1 MTMDIRPATADE
13 MDDFRRVARNALM
26 APTGLYPPE
35 AIHAIR
41 PEMTLCAFEKGRIAT
56 THAAW
61 PLKMRF
67 NGASLPVAG
76 VTFVGTRPECRRKG
90 YLSQVVTQHFK
101 ALHETGGPSMAV
113 LYASQAAIY
122 QRFGFGIVSTHHRYS
137 VAPRDLVFAH
147 ADHGNGPNGSLR
159 ELADDEMDLF
169 QTLYR
174 AFSEPRTGYLH
185 RGAATWKSGVLWQP
199 SADVSLYRIVYE
211 ENGTPLGYVIY
222 ALTGRKVPHGQP
234 WQHIE
239 INDLAWI
246 TPKAYRAIW
255 HHLSVAGL
263 VFEVAWQRV
272 PQDDPLPHLLLE
284 PRRLNIGAGDGLL
297 ARVVDVAGAMSQ
309 RRYDEAGRFV
319 FDLSDSLCPWNEG
332 RWQLETSPD
341 GARVTRSSRPADL
354 VMPVDTLSMLLFGQI
369 SPSEA
374 VRMGRAA
381 AVGTGDLTLW
391 DRVMQTRHK
400 AFCPDF
406 F

>member
-1 MTMDIRPATADE
+1 MTMDIRPVTTDD
-13 MDDFRRVARNALM
+13 MDDFRRVACNALM
-26 APTGLYPPE
+26 APAGLYPPE
-35 AIHAIR
+35 AIRAIR
-41 PEMTLCAFEKGRIAT
+41 PDMTLCAFENGRIAT
-56 THAAW
+56 TYAVW

-67 NGASLPVAG
+67 NGAGLPVAG

-90 YLSQVVTQHFK
+90 YLRQVVTHHFK
-101 ALHETGGPSMAV
+101 MLHETGGPSMAV

-122 QRFGFGIVSTHHRYS
+122 QRFGYGIVSTHHQYR
-137 VAPRDLVFAH
+137 VAPHDLVFAH
-147 ADHGNGPNGSLR
+147 ADPDDGRSGVFRDLP
-159 ELADDEMDLF
+159 DDEMDLLK
-169 QTLYR
+169 TLYR
-174 AFSEPRTGYLH
+174 SFSATRTGYLH
-185 RGAATWKSGVLWQP
+185 RGNATWKSGVLWQR
-199 SADVSLYRIVYE
+199 SSDMSLYRMVYE
-211 ENGTPLGYVIY
+211 KNGKPLGYVIY

-239 INDLAWI
+239 INDLAWM
-246 TPKAYRAIW
+246 TPRAYRAIW
-255 HHLSVAGL
+255 HHLSGAGL
-263 VFEVAWQRV
+263 AFEVAWQRA

-297 ARVVDVAGAMSQ
+297 ARVVDVAQAMSQ
-309 RRYDEAGRFV
+309 RRYDETGRFV
-319 FDLSDSLCPWNEG
+319 FDLTDSLCPWNEG

-341 GARVTRSSRPADL
+341 GARVTRSSRPAEL
-354 VMPVDTLSMLLFGQI
+354 VIPVDTLAMLLFGQI

-381 AVGTGDLTLW
+381 AVGTGDLVHW

>member
-1 MTMDIRPATADE
+1 MDR
-13 MDDFRRVARNALM
+13 L
-26 APTGLYPPE
+26 
-35 AIHAIR
+35 
-41 PEMTLCAFEKGRIAT
+41 
-56 THAAW
+56 
-61 PLKMRF
+61 
-67 NGASLPVAG
+67 
-76 VTFVGTRPECRRKG
+76 
-90 YLSQVVTQHFK
+90 
-101 ALHETGGPSMAV
+101 
-113 LYASQAAIY
+113 
-122 QRFGFGIVSTHHRYS
+122 
-137 VAPRDLVFAH
+137 
-147 ADHGNGPNGSLR
+147 
-159 ELADDEMDLF
+159 

-199 SADVSLYRIVYE
+199 SADGALYRIVYE

-239 INDLAWI
+239 INDLAWM
-246 TPKAYRAIW
+246 TPRAYRAIW
-255 HHLSVAGL
+255 HHLSGAGL
-263 VFEVAWQRV
+263 AFEVAWPRV

-284 PRRLNIGAGDGLL
+284 PRRLNIGVGDGLL

-309 RRYDEAGRFV
+309 RGYDETGRFV
-319 FDLSDSLCPWNEG
+319 FDLTDSLCPWNEG

-341 GARVTRSSRPADL
+341 GARVTRSARPADL

-369 SPSEA
+369 RPSEA

-381 AVGTGDLTLW
+381 AVGTGDLARW

>member
-1 MTMDIRPATADE
+1 MTMDIRPVTTDD
-13 MDDFRRVARNALM
+13 MDDFRRVACNALM
-26 APTGLYPPE
+26 APAGLYPPE
-35 AIHAIR
+35 AIRAIR
-41 PEMTLCAFEKGRIAT
+41 PDMTLCAFENGRIAT
-56 THAAW
+56 TYAVW

-67 NGASLPVAG
+67 NGAGLPVAG

-90 YLSQVVTQHFK
+90 YLRQVVTHHFK
-101 ALHETGGPSMAV
+101 MLHETGGPSMAV

-122 QRFGFGIVSTHHRYS
+122 QRFGYGIVSTHHQYR
-137 VAPRDLVFAH
+137 VAPHDLVFAH
-147 ADHGNGPNGSLR
+147 ADPDDGRSGVFRDLP
-159 ELADDEMDLF
+159 DDEMDLLK
-169 QTLYR
+169 TLYR
-174 AFSEPRTGYLH
+174 SFSATRTGYLH
-185 RGAATWKSGVLWQP
+185 RGNATWKSGVLWQR
-199 SADVSLYRIVYE
+199 SSDMSLYRMVYE
-211 ENGTPLGYVIY
+211 ENGKPLGYVIY

-239 INDLAWI
+239 INDLAWM
-246 TPKAYRAIW
+246 TPRAYRAIW
-255 HHLSVAGL
+255 HHLSGAGL
-263 VFEVAWQRV
+263 AFEVAWQRV

-297 ARVVDVAGAMSQ
+297 ARVVDVAQAMSQ
-309 RRYDEAGRFV
+309 RRYDETGRFV
-319 FDLSDSLCPWNEG
+319 FDLTDSLCPWNEG

-341 GARVTRSSRPADL
+341 GARVTRSSRPAEL
-354 VMPVDTLSMLLFGQI
+354 VIPVDTLAMLLFGQI

-381 AVGTGDLTLW
+381 AVGTGDLVHW